1 MSRQAVIN
9 EAKMHLDGPLPVRI
23 VCPACNGG
31 SSHEECLVI
40 WDGGDGNVYATCHRA
55 HCDINT
61 VLVAGSLRVL
71 TASAGSM
78 TPKPEHLKRT
88 KQWGQGQRLS
98 DAGRE
103 FVERKYR
110 YPFFTA
116 DSEFLKSYNIGTK
129 RECLYLPM
137 SNADGEQR
145 GCILKPIHK
154 DSGLPKSL
162 TYKDDDYDGMS
173 WYLTSWHMAEPS
185 IVLVEDPL
193 SALALLSEGTSAIS
207 LNGTLLNID
216 RLESISAHK
225 RKIHIWLDAD
235 ATNKAV
241 KYAIKF
247 GNRYSLKVHR
257 LTTDPKDM
265 TIDELQFVLRR
276 ADLLNTRTQLRT

>member
-1 MSRQAVIN
+1 MSRQSVIN

-40 WDGGDGNVYATCHRA
+40 WDGEDGNVYATCHRA
-55 HCDINT
+55 HCEINT

-71 TASAGSM
+71 QASSGQM

-88 KQWGQGQRLS
+88 KQWGEGAPLS
-98 DAGRE
+98 GECQTFMA
-103 FVERKYR
+103 RKYK
-110 YPFFTA
+110 YPFTIGVTT
-116 DSEFLKSYNIGTK
+116 LRSYNVGTS

-137 SNADGEQR
+137 YNADGEQR
-145 GCILKPIHK
+145 GCVLKPIYP

-173 WYLTSWHMAEPS
+173 WYLTRWHMAEPS

-193 SALALLSEGTSAIS
+193 SAIALLSEGTSAIS

-216 RLESISAHK
+216 RLEAITAHK

-257 LTTDPKDM
+257 LETDPKDM
-265 TIDELQFVLRR
+265 TIDELKFVLRR
-276 ADLLNTRTQLRT
+276 ADLLNTRI